1 MENSCHRTLA
11 IIKPDALKKR
21 LAGKILSIIEENG
34 FQIIAMKLILLND
47 PEARRFYAVH
57 VNEPFF
63 EGLVAFMT
71 SGPCIPLL
79 LGGENAIERWRALMG
94 PTDPS
99 TAPSGSIRNLFGTT
113 IRHNAVHGSDSPEN
127 AAFEIGFFFPDIF
140 RIEPL
145 PLTEESGG

>member
-1 MENSCHRTLA
+1 MKNSDNHTLA

-34 FQIIAMKLILLND
+34 FQIIAMKPLHLD
-47 PEARRFYAVH
+47 ERDARRFYSVH
-57 VNEPFF
+57 KNEPFF

-79 LGGENAIERWRALMG
+79 LEGENAIEQWRTLMG

-99 TAPSGSIRNLFGTT
+99 TAPAGTIRNLFGTT
-113 IRHNAVHGSDSPEN
+113 IRHNTVHGSDSPEN
-127 AAFEIGFFFPDIF
+127 ALFEIGFFFSGIDQV
-140 RIEPL
+140 EPMSL
-145 PLTEESGG
+145 PEESGT